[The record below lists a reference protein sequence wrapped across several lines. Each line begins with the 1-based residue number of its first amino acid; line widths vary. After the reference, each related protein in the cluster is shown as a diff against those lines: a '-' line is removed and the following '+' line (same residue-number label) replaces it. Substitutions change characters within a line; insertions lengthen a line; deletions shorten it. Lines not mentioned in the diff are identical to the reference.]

1 MNSLLLPGAVL
12 ALDGTQPL
20 ERELV
25 GGKAYSLNQMRRLSL
40 PVPPAFVLATSL
52 CAAYHDN
59 GGRLPAG
66 VWHAVLEQLARLEEE
81 TGRRFGG
88 PGSPLLVS
96 VRSGAAQSMPGMMD
110 TVLNL
115 GITPRLRDVLAAE
128 SGDARWAAD
137 TWERFRR
144 CYGEIVLADPDAVP
158 PDDPYD
164 QLRAA
169 IGAVFASWCNDR
181 VRAYRARH
189 RLGEGGGTAVTHPGD
204 GVREPGARSRAPAC
218 CSAVTPRP
226 ASRTCS
232 VSGCRARRA
241 TTWCPGWRRLSRCPP
256 WPSGCPASIPGSP
269 RSPAIVEADLR
280 DLADIEFTIDS
291 GRLYVLQSRAGKRSA
306 AAAVRIAVDLAREGV
321 IDPATA
327 VSRVSREQAESLAAT
342 AGVDAD
348 ADAVATGLGAS
359 PGIATG
365 IAVSDID
372 QAMELASAGTP
383 VVLVRPTTAP
393 EDVPAMFDSVA
404 VVTDLGGSTSH
415 AALVCREIGLP
426 CVVGC
431 GTGTS
436 QKLAGR
442 TVTVDGNTGQ
452 VYEGDATTAKG
463 AGGLDPYVTALLQF
477 AGISPGGD
485 MLDADH
491 RLAPFVSR
499 LSL

>member
-1 MNSLLLPGAVL
+1 MNSLQLSGAVL
-12 ALDGTQPL
+12 ALDGAQPL
-20 ERELV
+20 QRELV
-25 GGKAYSLNQMRRLSL
+25 GGKAYSLNRMRRLGL
-40 PVPPAFVLATSL
+40 PVPPAFVLATSM

-59 GGRLPAG
+59 GGELPAG
-66 VWHAVLEQLARLEEE
+66 VWDAVLEQLARLEEE

-96 VRSGAAQSMPGMMD
+96 VRSGAAASMPGMMD

-128 SGDARWAAD
+128 SGDATWAAD

-144 CYGEIVLADPDAVP
+144 CYGEIVLADAHAGP
-158 PDDPYD
+158 PADPYD

-169 IGAVFASWCNDR
+169 IGAVFASWHNDR

-189 RLGEGGGTAVTHPGD
+189 RLGEGGGTAVTIQAMAFGNRGPESGTGVLFSRDPATGEPRLFGEWLPCAQGD
-204 GVREPGARSRAPAC
+204 DV
-218 CSAVTPRP
+218 
-226 ASRTCS
+226 
-232 VSGCRARRA
+232 VSGVATPEPLSTLAERMPGLHSRLAEIA
-241 TTWCPGWRRLSRCPP
+241 TT
-256 WPSGCPASIPGSP
+256 
-269 RSPAIVEADLR
+269 VEADLR

-291 GRLYVLQSRAGKRSA
+291 GRLYILQSRAGKRSP
-306 AAAVRIAVDLAREGV
+306 AAAVRIAVDLTREGV

-327 VSRVSREQAESLAAT
+327 VSRVSREQADHLAAT

-348 ADAVATGLGAS
+348 AGLAATGLGAS

-365 IAVSDID
+365 VAVSDID

-393 EDVPAMFDSVA
+393 EDVPAMFGSVA

-436 QKLAGR
+436 QMLAGR
-442 TVTVDGNTGQ
+442 TVTVDGKTGR
-452 VYEGDATTAKG
+452 VYEGDVTIAGG
-463 AGGLDPYVTALLQF
+463 AGGLDPYVAALLQF
-477 AGISPGGD
+477 AGISPGAD
-485 MLDADH
+485 MPDSDH
-491 RLAPFVSR
+491 PLAPFVSR

>member
-1 MNSLLLPGAVL
+1 VNSLLSPTAVL
-12 ALDGTQPL
+12 ALDGAQPL

-25 GGKAYSLNQMRRLSL
+25 GGKAYSLNQMRRLGL
-40 PVPPAFVLATSL
+40 EVPPAFVLATSL

-59 GGRLPAG
+59 GRLPAG
-66 VWHAVLEQLARLEEE
+66 VWNAVLEQLARLEEE

-115 GITPRLRDVLAAE
+115 GITPRLRHVLAAE
-128 SGDARWAAD
+128 TGDPAWADD

-144 CYGEIVLADPDAVP
+144 GYGEIVLGDPAAAPPADP
-158 PDDPYD
+158 YE

-169 IGAVFASWCNDR
+169 IGAVFASWFNDR
-181 VRAYRARH
+181 VRAYRTRH
-189 RLGEGGGTAVTHPGD
+189 RLGEGGGTAVTIQAMVFGNRGPESGTGVLFSRDPATGEPRSFGEWLPCAQGD
-204 GVREPGARSRAPAC
+204 DV
-218 CSAVTPRP
+218 
-226 ASRTCS
+226 
-232 VSGCRARRA
+232 VSGVATPEPLSTLAERMPAIHSRLAEIAR
-241 TTWCPGWRRLSRCPP
+241 
-256 WPSGCPASIPGSP
+256 
-269 RSPAIVEADLR
+269 IVEADLR

-306 AAAVRIAVDLAREGV
+306 AAAVRIAVDLVREGV

-327 VSRVSREQAESLAAT
+327 VSRISREQAESLAAT
-342 AGVDAD
+342 AGVDQG
-348 ADAVATGLGAS
+348 ADAVAVGLGAS
-359 PGIATG
+359 PGIAIG
-365 IAVSDID
+365 VAVTDMD

-393 EDVPAMFDSVA
+393 EDVAAMFDSVA

-431 GTGTS
+431 GTGTA

-452 VYEGDATTAKG
+452 VYEGDATTATG
-463 AGGLDPYVTALLQF
+463 AGGPDPYVTALLRF

-485 MLDADH
+485 MPDADH
-491 RLAPFVSR
+491 PLAPFVSR
-499 LSL
+499 PSL

>member
-1 MNSLLLPGAVL
+1 VNSLLPPAAVL

-20 ERELV
+20 KRELV
-25 GGKAYSLNQMRRLSL
+25 GGKAYSLNQMRRLGL

-66 VWHAVLEQLARLEEE
+66 VWDAVLEQLARLEEE

-115 GITPRLRDVLAAE
+115 GITPWLRDELAAE
-128 SGDARWAAD
+128 SGDSRWAAD

-144 CYGEIVLADPDAVP
+144 SYGEIVLGDPDAAP
-158 PDDPYD
+158 PAAPHD

-169 IGAVFASWCNDR
+169 IGAVFASWYNDR
-181 VRAYRARH
+181 VRAYRTRH
-189 RLGEGGGTAVTHPGD
+189 RLGEGGGTAVTIQAMVFGNRGPGSGT
-204 GVREPGARSRAPAC
+204 GVLFSRDPATGEPRLFGEWLPCAQGDD
-218 CSAVTPRP
+218 V
-226 ASRTCS
+226 
-232 VSGCRARRA
+232 VSGVA
-241 TTWCPGWRRLSRCPP
+241 TPEPLATLAERMPGIHSRL
-256 WPSGCPASIPGSP
+256 AEIA
-269 RSPAIVEADLR
+269 AIVEADLR

-291 GRLYVLQSRAGKRSA
+291 SRLYVLQSRAGKRSA

-342 AGVDAD
+342 GGVDAG

-359 PGIATG
+359 PGVAVG
-365 IAVSDID
+365 VAVSDLD

-431 GTGTS
+431 GAGTS
-436 QKLAGR
+436 QQLAGR
-442 TVTVDGNTGQ
+442 IVTVDGHTGQ
-452 VYEGDATTAKG
+452 VYDGDAATATG
-463 AGGLDPYVTALLQF
+463 ADGLDPYVTALLKF
-477 AGISPGGD
+477 AGMSPAGE
-485 MLDADH
+485 MPDADH
-491 RLAPFVSR
+491 PLAPFVSP
-499 LSL
+499 LSS

>member
-1 MNSLLLPGAVL
+1 MSGAIL
-12 ALDGTQPL
+12 ALDGARPL
-20 ERELV
+20 QRDLV
-25 GGKAYSLNQMRRLSL
+25 GGKAYSLNQMRRLGL
-40 PVPPAFVLATSL
+40 PVPPAFVLATSM

-59 GGRLPAG
+59 GGNLPAA
-66 VWHAVLEQLARLEEE
+66 VWDAVLEQLGRLEQE

-128 SGDARWAAD
+128 SGDATWAAD

-144 CYGEIVLADPDAVP
+144 CYGEIVLADPDAAP
-158 PDDPYD
+158 PADPYD

-169 IGAVFASWCNDR
+169 IGAVFASWYNDR

-189 RLGEGGGTAVTHPGD
+189 RLGEGGGTAVTVQAMVFGNRGPDSGTGVLFSRDPATGEPRLFGEWLPCAQGD
-204 GVREPGARSRAPAC
+204 DV
-218 CSAVTPRP
+218 
-226 ASRTCS
+226 
-232 VSGCRARRA
+232 VSGVA
-241 TTWCPGWRRLSRCPP
+241 TPEPLSTLAERMPGVHSRL
-256 WPSGCPASIPGSP
+256 AEI
-269 RSPAIVEADLR
+269 AATVEADLR

-291 GRLYVLQSRAGKRSA
+291 GRLYVLQSRAGKRSP

-348 ADAVATGLGAS
+348 AGAVATGLGAS

-365 IAVSDID
+365 VAVSDID
-372 QAMELASAGTP
+372 QAMELAAAGTP

-393 EDVPAMFDSVA
+393 EDVPAMFGSVA

-436 QKLAGR
+436 LKLSGH
-442 TVTVDGNTGQ
+442 TVTVDGKTGQ
-452 VYEGDATTAKG
+452 VYEGDATIAGG
-463 AGGLDPYVTALLQF
+463 AGGLDPYVAALLQF
-477 AGISPGGD
+477 AGLSPGAE
-485 MLDADH
+485 MPDADH
-491 RLAPFVSR
+491 PLAPFVSR
-499 LSL
+499 LSP

>member
-1 MNSLLLPGAVL
+1 MNSPSWSGAVL
-12 ALDGTQPL
+12 TLDGTQPL
-20 ERELV
+20 RRELV
-25 GGKAYSLNQMRRLSL
+25 GGKAYSLNQMRRLCL

-52 CAAYHDN
+52 CAAYHGN
-59 GGRLPAG
+59 GGRLPAE
-66 VWHAVLEQLARLEEE
+66 VWEAVLDRLAKLEEE

-96 VRSGAAQSMPGMMD
+96 VRSGAAHSMPGMMD

-115 GITPRLRDVLAAE
+115 GITPLLRDALAAE
-128 SGDARWAAD
+128 SGDSRWAAD

-144 CYGEIVLADPDAVP
+144 SYGEIVLADPDAVP

-169 IGAVFASWCNDR
+169 IGAVFASWQNDR

-189 RLGEGGGTAVTHPGD
+189 RLGEGGGTAVTVQAMVFGNRGPRSGTGVLFSRDPATGEPRLFGEWLPRAQGD
-204 GVREPGARSRAPAC
+204 DV
-218 CSAVTPRP
+218 
-226 ASRTCS
+226 
-232 VSGCRARRA
+232 VSGTATPEPLSTLAERMPGIHSRLAEIAR
-241 TTWCPGWRRLSRCPP
+241 T
-256 WPSGCPASIPGSP
+256 
-269 RSPAIVEADLR
+269 VEADLR

-327 VSRVSREQAESLAAT
+327 VARVSREQAESLAAT
-342 AGVDAD
+342 RGVDPGAS
-348 ADAVATGLGAS
+348 AVAAGLGAS
-359 PGIATG
+359 PGIAAG
-365 IAVSDID
+365 VAISDMD
-372 QAMELASAGTP
+372 RAMELASAGTP

-431 GTGTS
+431 GSGTS
-436 QKLAGR
+436 AKLAGR
-442 TVTVDGNTGQ
+442 TVTVDGNTGH
-452 VYEGDATTAKG
+452 VYEGDATAAAG
-463 AGGLDPYVTALLQF
+463 AGGLDPYVMALLQF
-477 AGISPGGD
+477 AGISPGAGVP
-485 MLDADH
+485 DADH
-491 RLAPFVSR
+491 PLAPFVSR
-499 LSL
+499 SSL

>member
-1 MNSLLLPGAVL
+1 MNAPSWSGAVL
-12 ALDGTQPL
+12 TLDGAQPL
-20 ERELV
+20 ARELV
-25 GGKAYSLNQMRRLSL
+25 GGKAYSLNQMRRLHL
-40 PVPPAFVLATSL
+40 EVPPAFVLATSL
-52 CAAYHDN
+52 CTVYHDN

-66 VWHAVLEQLARLEEE
+66 VWEAVLGQLARLEEE

-88 PGSPLLVS
+88 PERPLLVS

-115 GITPRLRDVLAAE
+115 GITPRLRGVLAAE
-128 SGDARWAAD
+128 SGDSRWAAD

-144 CYGEIVLADPDAVP
+144 GYGEIVLGDPDAAP

-169 IGAVFASWCNDR
+169 VGAVFASWHNDR

-189 RLGEGGGTAVTHPGD
+189 RLGEGEGTAVTVQAMVFGNRGPGSGT
-204 GVREPGARSRAPAC
+204 GVLFSRDPATGEPRLFGEWLPCAQGDD
-218 CSAVTPRP
+218 V
-226 ASRTCS
+226 
-232 VSGCRARRA
+232 VSGAA
-241 TTWCPGWRRLSRCPP
+241 TPEPLNTLAERM
-256 WPSGCPASIPGSP
+256 
-269 RSPAIVEADLR
+269 PAIHSRLAEIARTVEADLR

-306 AAAVRIAVDLAREGV
+306 AAAVRIAVDLVREGV
-321 IDPATA
+321 IDPAAA
-327 VSRVSREQAESLAAT
+327 VGRVSREQAETLAAT
-342 AGVDAD
+342 ACVAAGAG
-348 ADAVATGLGAS
+348 AVATGLGAS
-359 PGIATG
+359 PGVAAG
-365 IAVSDID
+365 LAVSDLD
-372 QAMELASAGTP
+372 QAMELASQGTP

-415 AALVCREIGLP
+415 AALVCRDIGLP

-431 GTGTS
+431 GPGTS
-436 QKLAGR
+436 HKLDGR

-452 VYEGDATTAKG
+452 IYEGDATTAAG
-463 AGGLDPYVTALLQF
+463 AAGLDPYVAALLRF
-477 AGISPGGD
+477 AGLSPGGD
-485 MLDADH
+485 KPDPDH
-491 RLAPFVSR
+491 PLAPFVSR